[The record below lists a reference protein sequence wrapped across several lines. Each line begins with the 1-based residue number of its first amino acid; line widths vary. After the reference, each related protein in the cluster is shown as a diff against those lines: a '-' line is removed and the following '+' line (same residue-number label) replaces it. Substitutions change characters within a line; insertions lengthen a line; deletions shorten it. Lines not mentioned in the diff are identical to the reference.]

1 MAESVLFSFTKVD
14 HLLKLMIDDDNI
26 TTDLFDGIT
35 KNFRIVLVE
44 SCEDNIAGN
53 LNNDGT
59 LNTDVI
65 SIINGTGANDG
76 ECALQWVD
84 GVNNNTSIS
93 VASSSVHWS
102 LDDNTYLL
110 KGAFLVEAGTGKV
123 LCYSINNAP
132 MTVKKEITL
141 PMDGMIWSIYSAIY
155 QGE

>member
-14 HLLKLMIDDDNI
+14 KLLKLMIDDDNI

-44 SCEDNIAGN
+44 SCEDNVADN
-53 LNNDGT
+53 LNADGT

-65 SIINGTGANDG
+65 SVINGTGVNDG

-93 VASSSVHWS
+93 VASSSVHWT
-102 LDDNTYLL
+102 LDNNTYLL

-123 LCYSINNAP
+123 FCYSINNAP

-141 PMDGMIWSIYSAIY
+141 PMDGMIWSVYSGIF